1 MLGSFGS
8 LPPNKQT
15 PRAEIEMERRS
26 RRDREIDDMMPK
38 AREAVI
44 LKAAAPFSLGN
55 THGWAG
61 YYPGPAERDMSRAE
75 LAGIHPSTTLNDLIL
90 GRRKVAAA
98 SIATTLS

>member
-1 MLGSFGS
+1 MLASFGS

-44 LKAAAPFSLGN
+44 LKAAVAVPFL
-55 THGWAG
+55 
-61 YYPGPAERDMSRAE
+61 
-75 LAGIHPSTTLNDLIL
+75 L
-90 GRRKVAAA
+90 RRKCK
-98 SIATTLS
+98 

>member
-61 YYPGPAERDMSRAE
+61 YYPGPGPAERDMSRAE
-75 LAGIHPSTTLNDLIL
+75 Q
-90 GRRKVAAA
+90 A
-98 SIATTLS
+98 SIHQPP